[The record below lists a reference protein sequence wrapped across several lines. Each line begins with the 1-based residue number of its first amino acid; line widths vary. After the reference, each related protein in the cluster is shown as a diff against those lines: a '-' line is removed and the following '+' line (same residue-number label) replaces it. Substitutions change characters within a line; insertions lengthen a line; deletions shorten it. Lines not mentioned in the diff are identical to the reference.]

1 MQFECAL
8 YPALLGWKVWVER
21 KMSREGGQGGRS
33 RAQKN
38 GGVRWEG
45 RKEGV
50 KIRERVKG
58 RDEEHSGLT
67 DRGNQKIWDAHC
79 LIGVYHRAE
88 KVVPLFVYLV
98 FKFF

>member
-1 MQFECAL
+1 
-8 YPALLGWKVWVER
+8 
-21 KMSREGGQGGRS
+21 
-33 RAQKN
+33 
-38 GGVRWEG
+38 
-45 RKEGV
+45 V

-88 KVVPLFVYLV
+88 KVVPLFDTETSVKLSILATFSRASEILALV
-98 FKFF
+98 KPLIIHFSRTRLPAWHFTQTHH